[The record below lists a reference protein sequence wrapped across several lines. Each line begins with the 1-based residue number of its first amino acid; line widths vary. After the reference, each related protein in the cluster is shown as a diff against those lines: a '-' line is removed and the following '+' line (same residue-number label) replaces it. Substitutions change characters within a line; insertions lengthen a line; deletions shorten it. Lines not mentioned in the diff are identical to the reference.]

1 MLHAFKSLP
10 VVREV
15 HRGELPASAAR
26 FARDTITLGW
36 EERVR
41 VRGRRRS
48 DGGITF
54 GTALARGTVLRG
66 GDWLLLEAL
75 ATTVAVV
82 ELEEPVF
89 IIRPRTAAEWA
100 EFGYHIGNSHQP
112 VMITGTEIVCAV
124 LPGMTAVLE
133 YHGIPFERALRPF
146 TPLGL
151 DRIGHRHQP

>member
-1 MLHAFKSLP
+1 MLQAFKSLP
-10 VVREV
+10 VVRDL
-15 HRGELPASAAR
+15 HRAELPGSAAR

-36 EERVR
+36 EDRLR

-48 DGGITF
+48 DGGIEF

-66 GDWLLLEAL
+66 GDWLLIEAL
-75 ATTVAVV
+75 ATAVAVV

-89 IIRPRTAAEWA
+89 IIRPQSAAEWA
-100 EFGYHIGNSHQP
+100 AFGYHIGNSHQP
-112 VMITGTEIVCAV
+112 LMITDTEIVCAV
-124 LPGMTAVLE
+124 LPGITEVLN
-133 YHGIPFERALRPF
+133 YHGIPFVRGLRPF